1 MIPQYSE
8 FVLDEYLKSLMY
20 SYAWSRTLVSA
31 IQFITGKLRSYVQ
44 VNYSRC
50 RVISMEKRNKLYNFF
65 HILFQ
70 YASIL
75 EKAEENIY
83 KITNILLKSKSKE
96 NDKFGG
102 DEAPTSK
109 ITIDRMDLVSLT
121 VLKAKGKD
129 LPFEFPSTYGSVILP
144 YFETF
149 QDTIGGEEICVN
161 VSEIFSFLL
170 INSCMLQEC
179 ILKSLNL
186 FFFY

>member
-1 MIPQYSE
+1 M
-8 FVLDEYLKSLMY
+8 
-20 SYAWSRTLVSA
+20 
-31 IQFITGKLRSYVQ
+31 
-44 VNYSRC
+44 
-50 RVISMEKRNKLYNFF
+50 YNFF
-65 HILFQ
+65 YILFQ

-96 NDKFGG
+96 KDDDKDGG
-102 DEAPTSK
+102 AQTSK

-161 VSEIFSFLL
+161 VSELFSYLL
-170 INSCMLQEC
+170 INYIS
-179 ILKSLNL
+179 
-186 FFFY
+186 